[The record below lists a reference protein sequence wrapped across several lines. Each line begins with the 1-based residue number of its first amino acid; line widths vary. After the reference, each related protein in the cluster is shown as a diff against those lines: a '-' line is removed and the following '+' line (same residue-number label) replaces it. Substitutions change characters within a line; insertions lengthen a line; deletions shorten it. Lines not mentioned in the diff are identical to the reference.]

1 MELNEVTSKLP
12 KHLLQFVVDQP
23 YNAYTPIDQ
32 AVWRYVMR
40 RNCKHLRKIAHASY
54 LHGLEVTGVEIDRIP
69 TMYGMNRILKEIG
82 WAAVAVDGFIP
93 PGAFMEFTQ
102 YNVLVIAADIRTI
115 EHIEYTPAPDI
126 IHESAGHAPI
136 LAVPEFAE
144 YLCAIGEAGAK
155 AFSSA
160 KDVELYE
167 AIRHLSIIKEDPAT
181 KDDEVIA
188 AERDI
193 ERIQQNMGEPSEMA
207 QIRNL
212 HWWTVE
218 YGLIGSLT
226 DFKLYGAGLLSSIGE
241 AISCLKDDVKKL
253 PYTLDA
259 MNCNYDITKP
269 QPQLF
274 VTPDFKHLMK
284 VLEEFKQRM
293 AWKQGGLTG
302 VQRAIESQQTSTLVF
317 SSGLQLT
324 GTIRDVIVVDNA
336 PVFIRSEGVSALS
349 YNDEELPGFGKD
361 QLTVGFASPVGK
373 IMVRDARSTSGSTGA
388 TPVLSVEAL
397 DEYVDLESLNDS
409 ALRAAGI
416 EINTQ
421 ANIRF
426 QSGIVVEGL
435 VSMFIRNDKGALMM
449 ILFRE
454 AKVQYQGKVLIKKS
468 AYSMAVG
475 SSIISAFAGAADIDA
490 FEPLVSVPR
499 EKMHKIIHSD
509 ASVRLQKLYSE
520 VRAMR
525 ETTVQ
530 GDRLIE
536 IFNILKREFRN
547 DWLLSLEVLELLEMH
562 RPGSETAHDIKAYL
576 EHKASEENRLTQL
589 IQNGLALLDG
599 DKVKVKR

>member
-1 MELNEVTSKLP
+1 MELNEVTSRLP

-136 LAVPEFAE
+136 LAVPEFAA

-155 AFSSA
+155 AFSSR

-181 KDDEVIA
+181 KDDEVAA
-188 AERDI
+188 AESDI
-193 ERIQQNMGEPSEMA
+193 ERIQQNMGAPSEMA

-218 YGLIGSLT
+218 YGLIGTLT

-274 VTPDFKHLMK
+274 VTPDFKHLMN
-284 VLEEFKQRM
+284 VLEEFKQQM
-293 AWKQGGLTG
+293 AWKLGGLAG
-302 VQRAIESQQTSTLVF
+302 ISRAIESQQTSTLAF
-317 SSGLQLT
+317 SSGLQAT
-324 GTIRDVIVVDNA
+324 GTLSDAEVEGNEPIFV
-336 PVFIRSEGVSALS
+336 RSEGAAAFS
-349 YNDEELPGFGKD
+349 YNDEELPGFNKE
-361 QLTVGFASPVGK
+361 QLPDGFAVPIGK
-373 IMVRDARSTSGSTGA
+373 IKCNSPGRSANEQDLLELETLDDKELSEHGIKINANA
-388 TPVLSVEAL
+388 T
-397 DEYVDLESLNDS
+397 
-409 ALRAAGI
+409 
-416 EINTQ
+416 
-421 ANIRF
+421 IRF
-426 QSGIVVEGL
+426 QSGIVVKGL
-435 VSMFIRNDKGALMM
+435 VQNFVRNKEGKLMV
-449 ILFRE
+449 IVFAH
-454 AKVQYQGKVLIKKS
+454 AKVEHQGKILVERS
-468 AYSMAVG
+468 AYFMAVG
-475 SSIISAFAGAADIDA
+475 ASIISAFAGAADVDA
-490 FEPLVSVPR
+490 FEPLASVPR
-499 EKMHKIIHSD
+499 EKMHKIVHTD
-509 ASVRLQKLYSE
+509 AALRLQKLYGE
-520 VRAMR
+520 VRTMR
-525 ETTVQ
+525 ETTP
-530 GDRLIE
+530 DASRLTRIYQT
-536 IFNILKREFRN
+536 LQQEFKS
-547 DWLLSLEVLELLEMH
+547 DWLLSLEILELLET
-562 RPGSETAHDIKAYL
+562 RGIAWETAQEIRAYL
-576 EHKASEENRLTQL
+576 QQKATEDKALTQL
-589 IQNGLALLDG
+589 IQNGLTLLDG
-599 DKVKVKR
+599 DGVKVRR

>member
-1 MELNEVTSKLP
+1 MELNEVTRRLP

-23 YNAYTPIDQ
+23 YHEYTPIDQ

-40 RNCKHLRKIAHASY
+40 RNCKHLKKIAHASY

-136 LAVPEFAE
+136 LAVPEFAD
-144 YLCAIGEAGAK
+144 YLRAIGEAGAK
-155 AFSSA
+155 AFSSR

-181 KDDEVIA
+181 MEDEIVA

-241 AISCLKDDVKKL
+241 AISCLSDNVRKL

-259 MNCNYDITKP
+259 MNYNYDITKP

-274 VTPDFKHLMK
+274 VTPDFQHLMT
-284 VLEEFKQRM
+284 VLESFKQRM
-293 AWKQGGLTG
+293 AWMLGGLG
-302 VQRAIESQQTSTLVF
+302 GIRRALESQDISTLVF
-317 SSGLQLT
+317 NSGLQVT
-324 GTIRDVIVVDNA
+324 GTVTNVIAIDDQPA
-336 PVFIRSEGVSALS
+336 FIEWEGPVAFACKNRQLAGFSK
-349 YNDEELPGFGKD
+349 EELPG
-361 QLTVGFASPVGK
+361 GFASPVGK
-373 IMVRDARSTSGSTGA
+373 VAGPDGSAAG
-388 TPVLSVEAL
+388 
-397 DEYVDLESLNDS
+397 LEDLNDHELS
-409 ALRAAGI
+409 RRGMV
-416 EINTQ
+416 INELITL
-421 ANIRF
+421 NF
-426 QSGIVVEGL
+426 ESGIVVGGRIKR
-435 VSMFIRNDKGALMM
+435 FIRSNDNKLLAIELTDTIVRRGDKTL
-449 ILFRE
+449 L
-454 AKVQYQGKVLIKKS
+454 KKP
-468 AYSMAVG
+468 AYIMGVG
-475 SSIISAFAGAADIDA
+475 SSIISAFAGAADVDA
-490 FEPLVSVPR
+490 YEPLAAVPR
-499 EKMHKIIHSD
+499 EKMHKIVHTET
-509 ASVRLQKLYSE
+509 ARRLQKLYGE
-520 VRAMR
+520 VRQMR
-525 ETTVQ
+525 ETAVNS
-530 GDRLIE
+530 GRLIE
-536 IFNILKREFRN
+536 LFHILQRDFKN
-547 DWLLSLEVLELLEMH
+547 DWLLSLEILELLET
-562 RPGSETAHDIKAYL
+562 GGQGTITADEVRTYLLRKA
-576 EHKASEENRLTQL
+576 EEEQDLTQL
-589 IQNGLALLDG
+589 IQNGLSLLG
-599 DKVKVKR
+599 DEEKVRR